1 MAETKPYTDLEGS
14 KKSQVRQMFNRIAPV
29 YDFLNGVLSLGIDRS
44 WRKKAIAELADVP
57 AGEEVLDVATGTAVL
72 AIQAYKKYPTLKFR
86 GMDLSEGMLE
96 LGRKRLHKLSLTEK
110 IQLDLGD
117 SENLPYDTGRFSAV
131 MAAFGVRNFEDLDK
145 GLAEMYR
152 VTKPGGKIIVLEF
165 SKPKSFPFKH
175 LFKLYFKYL
184 LPNFGK
190 LVSKDPRAYQ
200 YLYESVQQF
209 PDYERFLER
218 LSQRGFVRC
227 AHRSLTLGICCIYTG
242 IKP

>member
-44 WRKKAIAELADVP
+44 WRKKAIEELAVVP

-110 IQLDLGD
+110 IELDLGD

-131 MAAFGVRNFEDLDK
+131 IAAFGVRNFEDLDK

-175 LFKLYFKYL
+175 LFQLYFKYL

-218 LSQRGFVRC
+218 LSQRGFVRP

>member
-96 LGRKRLHKLSLTEK
+96 LGRKRLHKLSLTDK

-175 LFKLYFKYL
+175 LFQLYFKYL

-227 AHRSLTLGICCIYTG
+227 AHHSLTLGICCIYTG

>member
-96 LGRKRLHKLSLTEK
+96 LGRKRLHKLSLTDK

>member
-1 MAETKPYTDLEGS
+1 
-14 KKSQVRQMFNRIAPV
+14 MFNRIAPV

-96 LGRKRLHKLSLTEK
+96 LGRKRLHKLGFTDK

-117 SENLPYDTGRFSAV
+117 SENLPYDTDRFSAV

-175 LFKLYFKYL
+175 LFQLYFKYL

>member
-96 LGRKRLHKLSLTEK
+96 LGRKRLHKLGLTDK

>member
-96 LGRKRLHKLSLTEK
+96 LGRKRLHKLSLTDK

-117 SENLPYDTGRFSAV
+117 SENLPYDTDRFSAV
-131 MAAFGVRNFEDLDK
+131 MAAFNVRNFEDLDK
-145 GLAEMYR
+145 DLTEMYR

-175 LFKLYFKYL
+175 LFQLYFKYL

>member
-1 MAETKPYTDLEGS
+1 
-14 KKSQVRQMFNRIAPV
+14 
-29 YDFLNGVLSLGIDRS
+29 
-44 WRKKAIAELADVP
+44 
-57 AGEEVLDVATGTAVL
+57 L
-72 AIQAYKKYPTLKFR
+72 AIFVGR
-86 GMDLSEGMLE
+86 GC
-96 LGRKRLHKLSLTEK
+96 RKLNFTEK
-110 IQLDLGD
+110 FDLVWGD
-117 SENLPYDTGRFSAV
+117 SENFPNDTGRFSAV

-175 LFKLYFKYL
+175 LFQLYFKYL

>member
-44 WRKKAIAELADVP
+44 WRKKAIEELAVVP

-96 LGRKRLHKLSLTEK
+96 LGRKRLQKLNLTEK
-110 IQLDLGD
+110 IELDLGD

-175 LFKLYFKYL
+175 LFQLYFKYL